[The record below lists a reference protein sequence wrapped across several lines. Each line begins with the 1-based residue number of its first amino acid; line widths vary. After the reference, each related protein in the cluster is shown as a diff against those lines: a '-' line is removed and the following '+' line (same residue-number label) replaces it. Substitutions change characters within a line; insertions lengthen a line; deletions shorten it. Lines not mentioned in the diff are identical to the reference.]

1 LGLRLPPFLGGGIAG
16 VFFDSFDIVCLKVP
30 MRHMPDAMPAAAP
43 PPSSDP
49 AEYRKALSC
58 FATGVTVV
66 TTRWQE
72 QDWGMTCNSFSSV
85 SLEPRLVL
93 WSIRK
98 AASSLD
104 AFTRSGGFTVSVL
117 ASEQE
122 VVARQFATGDMAAR
136 FAGVPTTRLPSQRQR
151 LNAAVAWFDCELHQL
166 VDAGDHHI
174 VIGQVQ
180 NFGWQDDASALTFWR
195 SRFGQFEALPA

>member
-1 LGLRLPPFLGGGIAG
+1 
-16 VFFDSFDIVCLKVP
+16 
-30 MRHMPDAMPAAAP
+30 MRHMPDAMPTATPTPKASCSAQ
-43 PPSSDP
+43 DP
-49 AEYRKALSC
+49 ADYRKALSC

-66 TTRWQE
+66 TTRWQDA
-72 QDWGMTCNSFSSV
+72 DWGMTCNSFSSV
-85 SLEPRLVL
+85 SLDPRLVL

-117 ASEQE
+117 SQPQQSL
-122 VVARQFATGDMAAR
+122 ARQFATGDMASR
-136 FAGVPTTRLPSQRQR
+136 FAGVPAERLGSER
-151 LNAAVAWFDCELHQL
+151 LRLTDSLAWFDCTLHQL

-180 NFGWQDDASALTFWR
+180 DFGWRDAAALGFWR
-195 SRFGQFEALPA
+195 SQFGQFEALPA

>member
-1 LGLRLPPFLGGGIAG
+1 
-16 VFFDSFDIVCLKVP
+16 
-30 MRHMPDAMPAAAP
+30 MRHMPDTLPVTAPQSSAAAVAQEL
-43 PPSSDP
+43 

-66 TTRWQE
+66 TTRWQGA
-72 QDWGMTCNSFSSV
+72 DWGMTCNSFSSV

-104 AFTRSGGFTVSVL
+104 AFTQSGGFTVSVL
-117 ASEQE
+117 SQPQHGL
-122 VVARQFATGDMAAR
+122 ARQFSTGDMASR
-136 FAGVPTTRLPSQRQR
+136 FAGVSALRLDSER
-151 LNAAVAWFDCELHQL
+151 LRLSEALAWFDCTLHQL
-166 VDAGDHHI
+166 VDAGDHQI

-180 NFGWQDDASALTFWR
+180 AFGWEDVAALGFWR
-195 SRFGQFEALPA
+195 SQFGQFETLST

>member
-1 LGLRLPPFLGGGIAG
+1 
-16 VFFDSFDIVCLKVP
+16 
-30 MRHMPDAMPAAAP
+30 MRQMPDSMPVTAAQPKTPVHAP
-43 PPSSDP
+43 DT
-49 AEYRKALSC
+49 ADYRKALSC

-66 TTRWQE
+66 TTRWQDT
-72 QDWGMTCNSFSSV
+72 DWGMTCNSFSSV

-98 AASSLD
+98 AASSLN

-117 ASEQE
+117 SQPQQGLAH
-122 VVARQFATGDMAAR
+122 QFATGDMASR
-136 FAGVPTTRLPSQRQR
+136 FANVPAQR
-151 LNAAVAWFDCELHQL
+151 LESARLRLSDALAWFDCSLHQL

-180 NFGWQDDASALTFWR
+180 DFGWRDAAALGFWR
-195 SRFGQFEALPA
+195 SQFGQFEALTA